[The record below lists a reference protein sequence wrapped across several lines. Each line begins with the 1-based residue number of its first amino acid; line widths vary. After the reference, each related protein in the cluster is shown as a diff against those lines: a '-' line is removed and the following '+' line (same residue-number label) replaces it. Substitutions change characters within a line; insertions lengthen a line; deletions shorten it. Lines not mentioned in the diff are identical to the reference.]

1 MKLKDSTQDSVWVTV
16 TSKNGRK
23 TSDGKK
29 SKTFLVYDA
38 SIEQMVK
45 AIKDMIEGQ

>member
-1 MKLKDSTQDSVWVTV
+1 MKLKDTTQDAVWVTV
-16 TSKNGRK
+16 TSRFGKK

-45 AIKDMIEGQ
+45 AIKDMIEGK